1 MEIIKWDGGLQ
12 SQEIIAIEKIEAAF
26 SKQGKMFPWKG
37 YAGFRFI
44 NSKGKEGEF
53 DLVIVTHCNVII
65 VELKDWNH
73 KPVTCVDGRWYKGD
87 QDMGSSP
94 VSVTKN
100 KVFTL
105 ISKLEPFKHRFTN
118 KGRIPFIKYLVVMT
132 GNADFSQLEGV
143 DQELTISLD
152 DFLKLANAS
161 DFDSKFP
168 TTHPMQRTVNKDFA
182 IFDELFLSNQTK
194 ARSLNIGG
202 YTAED
207 VIFDHPKGIY
217 KEYYAVTKGEFK
229 NEALLRWWDFSKI
242 AGVKGSTPNGRGE
255 IVSRER
261 NVLQYLKNHDQ
272 ELYNH
277 CLRSLTPF
285 DPDEVTTISAELFEF
300 PSKHFRFNEF
310 VGKYANLYSEADLLV
325 IAKILLAQFVSL
337 HKVKIAHRDITA
349 HSLWFSQAK
358 TVVMSNLACAYFKPA
373 GTVGDYRQQLSVGT
387 IEAIGEERQS
397 QGANTPFESDVNA
410 LAIMLWHLLSGQRI
424 SEDSRQSLH
433 GDLQNSHAFYAP
445 VLYDAIFNNTFK
457 DASAFLT
464 AFQDAEPK
472 RAEIPTFDLK
482 LLEPYRH
489 SINHSRQFK
498 PSDDIDFFVET
509 DEKEVYCSNGFI
521 VKAWLNAGGLNVSD
535 VEAFQI
541 YKFLKKIEKLKS
553 INSIYIPRIE
563 EFGIAQKSSSLFLVT
578 DYIADGKSWR
588 KKYEKCCNEV
598 DDAIEIDHEEKL
610 ADIGKLV
617 MAIESLHESH
627 ITHGDLHDGNIM
639 FDANNEK
646 LYLIDVP
653 DFNLSGEESRNTKYA
668 PERYD
673 ADAYQR
679 DNYAV
684 MKLVSEIL
692 GFSFG
697 EASADYPTL
706 AEAIQNELKDEDYG
720 FKGIARFKQAF
731 DNLGCTA
738 KQIVTVYDD
747 RIQEDFTI
755 YPENMQMY
763 VGITTRTEGRDHL
776 ASLTF
781 NGIGGSYSLQYGLT
795 PGSKKIF
802 GGKAPRKR
810 DYLSTKDKDS
820 SQTSFNIEI
829 QIKVSDRRSYV
840 ELANFI
846 MVQEDFI
853 ELVESSLQDH
863 SAAQDKSR
871 QQSVQDSVLLVD
883 TNVAQHLPNTD
894 DSAQSQQPIVVTIDV
909 AESQK
914 QNETLKISMSKQL
927 NTNKLWTAILEAEI
941 DAAPCIELK
950 ESVSVKGDTF
960 VCLYD
965 AQKDPLESFDDSDTD
980 KVYAFVVKIDY
991 KTLKNNG
998 KIFEQVMLNDEEVK
1012 DYLREFKLGEVDLK
1026 ASSLHEI
1033 HITKVKNT
1041 KYPPQEGEVIYFRS
1055 MQSNASLRKR
1065 KHAIERI
1072 LNKQSVIPNLAE
1084 LFDPKCTTSATNY
1097 TIQVTDSD
1105 FTRYDRLD
1113 DYGNQISLNF
1123 QQREAFQQLISSG
1136 PLSLLQGPPGT
1147 GKTEFIAAFV
1157 HYLIEKQNVKNILLV
1172 SQSHEAV
1179 NNAAERIRK
1188 HCARL
1193 HTPLEVVR
1201 FSNREATVSEGLK
1214 DIFSKAITT
1223 EKRELFLAELKT
1235 RVSYLATALGLQ
1247 PDVMVKVVELEL
1259 KLFKQI
1265 DDLLR
1270 LKKALTNIESDY
1282 SKSPYEPM
1290 DYDLGAQIKELEA
1303 SIRFEGLNEFG
1314 VDILVGTPLDFQV
1327 KERIIKALS
1336 DRFGLNT
1343 QETQRVRALAKITK
1357 EMIDTLSGDY
1367 VNYDEFFARS
1377 RQLVIGTCVGIG
1389 QGHLNIREN
1398 MYDWVII
1405 DEAARS
1411 QSGELAIA
1419 MQSGKRVLLV
1429 GDHHQLPP
1437 NYLPE
1442 QKKVIARKLGI
1453 RLESG
1458 NYDEIDE
1465 LLKSDFDRAFN
1476 SEYGQHASSSL
1487 WTQYRMATPIGRL
1500 VSEIFYNGKLKSSG
1514 RVISDQYMQSAN
1526 FLYSTVTWVD
1536 TSDSGRDAYHTE
1548 VDKNRGKIRNKEEA
1562 KSIITMLRQIAKD
1575 KDLIVYLNSVRKS
1588 DAAIGVICMYAEQK
1602 RYLHQLFNQ
1611 NAWPEG
1617 FKDLVNID
1625 TVDSYQGKEN
1635 RIIIVSITRSD
1646 KSNSPGFMVMPNRI
1660 NVALSR
1666 AMDRLILV
1674 GNKKVW
1680 CAQNKDLPF
1689 GKVVAHMETHGE
1701 EAGYSF
1707 IPSQILQREIV

>member
-1 MEIIKWDGGLQ
+1 MDIKIWEGGLQ
-12 SQEIIAIEKIEAAF
+12 SQEIIAIEKIKAAF
-26 SKQGKMFPWKG
+26 SKQGNMFPWKG

-44 NSKGKEGEF
+44 DSKGKEGEF
-53 DLVIVTHCNVII
+53 DLIIVTHCNVII

-73 KPVTCVDGRWYKGD
+73 KPVTSVDGRWYKGN
-87 QDMGSSP
+87 QDMGTSP

-105 ISKLEPFKHRFTN
+105 QKKLEKYRNSFTN
-118 KGRIPFIKYLVVMT
+118 KGRVPFIKYLVVMT
-132 GNADFSQLEGV
+132 GNSDFSQLQGV
-143 DQELTISLD
+143 DKELTISLD
-152 DFLKLANAS
+152 AFLKLANPS
-161 DFDSKFP
+161 EFNSKFP
-168 TTHPMQRTVNKDFA
+168 TNHPKQRTVNQDFD
-182 IFDELFLSNQTK
+182 IFDELFLGNQTK
-194 ARSLNIGG
+194 ARSLNVGG

-207 VIFDHPKGIY
+207 VILAHPKGIY

-242 AGVKGSTPNGRGE
+242 AGVKGLTPNGRGE

-277 CLRSLTPF
+277 CLRSLIPF

-300 PSKHFRFNEF
+300 PSNHFRFNEF
-310 VGKYANLYSEADLLV
+310 IGKYANSYSEADLLV
-325 IAKILLAQFVSL
+325 IAKILLSQFVSL
-337 HKVKIAHRDITA
+337 HKVKVAHRDINA
-349 HSLWFSQAK
+349 HSLWLSQSK

-373 GTVGDYRQQLSVGT
+373 GTVGDYRQQLSVGA
-387 IEAIGEERQS
+387 IEAVGDEREN
-397 QGANTPFESDVNA
+397 QGANTPFESDVYA

-424 SEDSRQSLH
+424 SEDSRKTLQD
-433 GDLQNSHAFYAP
+433 DLQNSHAFYAS
-445 VLYDAIFNNTFK
+445 VLYDAIFNNVFK
-457 DASAFLT
+457 DAIAFST

-472 RAEIPTFDLK
+472 RAEIPTFDVK
-482 LLEPYRH
+482 LLEPYRYG
-489 SINHSRQFK
+489 INHSRQFR
-498 PSDDIDFFVET
+498 PSEHVDFLVET

-521 VKAWLNAGGLNVSD
+521 VKAWFNAGGINASN

-541 YKFLKKIEKLKS
+541 HKFLKKIEKLKS
-553 INSIYIPRIE
+553 INSPYIPRIE

-588 KKYEKCCNEV
+588 KKYEQCSNEGHEV
-598 DDAIEIDHEEKL
+598 DEIGQEERL
-610 ADIGKLV
+610 ADITKLV
-617 MAIESLHESH
+617 TAIENLHELH
-627 ITHGDLHDGNIM
+627 VAHGDLHDGNII
-639 FDANNEK
+639 FDANNDQ
-646 LYLIDVP
+646 LYLIDIP

-673 ADAYQR
+673 TDAYQR

-684 MKLVSEIL
+684 MKLASEIL
-692 GFSFG
+692 GFGFG
-697 EASADYPTL
+697 EASSDYPTL
-706 AEAIQNELKDEDYG
+706 AEAIQNELKDEDFG
-720 FKGIARFKQAF
+720 FKGITRFKQAF
-731 DNLGCTA
+731 DNLGGKT
-738 KQIVTVYDD
+738 KQIFTVYDD

-763 VGITTRTEGRDHL
+763 VGITTRTDGRDHL
-776 ASLTF
+776 ASLVF
-781 NGIGGSYSLQYGLT
+781 NGIGGSYTLQYDLT
-795 PGSKKIF
+795 SEKIF
-802 GGKAPRKR
+802 GGRAPRKR
-810 DYLSTKDKDS
+810 DYLSTKEKED
-820 SQTSFNIEI
+820 SQTSLNIEI
-829 QIKVSDRRSYV
+829 QIKASDRRMYT
-840 ELANFI
+840 ELANFLI
-846 MVQEDFI
+846 AQEDFI
-853 ELVESSLQDH
+853 ELVKSSLQDYI
-863 SAAQDKSR
+863 ATQEKLR
-871 QQSVQDSVLLVD
+871 QQRVQKPILQED
-883 TNVAQHLPNTD
+883 TNTVQELLNTD
-894 DSAQSQQPIVVTIDV
+894 SPVQPIVVSIDV
-909 AESQK
+909 TESEQHDK
-914 QNETLKISMSKQL
+914 SLMSISNKF
-927 NTNKLWTAILEAEI
+927 NIYKLWTAILEAEI
-941 DAAPCIELK
+941 DAAPSIELK
-950 ESVSVKGDTF
+950 ENASVRGDTF
-960 VCLYD
+960 ICSYD
-965 AQKDPLESFDDSDTD
+965 ALKDPLESFDDSDTD
-980 KVYAFVVKIDY
+980 KVYAFIVKIDY
-991 KTLKNNG
+991 KALRAEG
-998 KIFEQVMLNDEEVK
+998 KRVEQIEFNDELVK
-1012 DYLREFKLGEVDLK
+1012 EFIREFKVGEVDLK
-1026 ASSLHEI
+1026 ASNLHEV
-1033 HITKVKNT
+1033 HITKVKNSR
-1041 KYPPQEGEVIYFRS
+1041 YPPQEGEVIYFRS

-1072 LNKQSVIPNLAE
+1072 LNKQSAIPNLAE
-1084 LFDPKCTTSATNY
+1084 LFDPNCITPATNY
-1097 TIQVTDSD
+1097 NIQVTELD
-1105 FTRYDRLD
+1105 FARYDRLD
-1113 DYGNQISLNF
+1113 DHGNQISLNF

-1201 FSNREATVSEGLK
+1201 FSNRDTTVSDGLK
-1214 DIFSKAITT
+1214 DVFSKAITT

-1235 RVSYLATALGLQ
+1235 RVSSLATALGLQ
-1247 PDVMVKVVELEL
+1247 SDVMVKVVELEL
-1259 KLFKQI
+1259 HLFKQI
-1265 DDLLR
+1265 DDFLR
-1270 LKKALTNIESDY
+1270 LKKIYRNIEGDR
-1282 SKSPYEPM
+1282 SKSSNETI
-1290 DYDLGAQIKELEA
+1290 DFDLGNQIKELEA
-1303 SIRFEGLNEFG
+1303 SIRWESLNEFG
-1314 VDILVGTPLDFQV
+1314 VNISAETPLDSQV
-1327 KERIIKALS
+1327 KNRIINALS
-1336 DRFGLNT
+1336 DRFGLNR
-1343 QETQRVRALAKITK
+1343 QETQRVSALAKVTK

-1367 VNYDEFFARS
+1367 VNYDEFYARS

-1442 QKKVIARKLGI
+1442 QKKVIAKKLGI
-1453 RLESG
+1453 QIESG
-1458 NYDEIDE
+1458 DYDEIDD

-1476 SEYGQHASSSL
+1476 SEYGQQASSSL
-1487 WTQYRMATPIGRL
+1487 WTQYRMATPIGTL
-1500 VSEIFYNGKLKSSG
+1500 VSEIFYKGKLKSSG
-1514 RVISDQYMQSAN
+1514 RVISDQYVQSTDV
-1526 FLYSTVTWVD
+1526 LYSTVTWVD
-1536 TSDSGRDAYHTE
+1536 TSDSGRDAYHIE

-1562 KSIITMLRQIAKD
+1562 KAIITMLKLMAND
-1575 KDLIVYLNSVRKS
+1575 GDLIVYLNSVRKS

-1674 GNKKVW
+1674 GNKNVW
-1680 CAQNKDLPF
+1680 CQRNKNLPF
-1689 GKVVAHMETHGE
+1689 GKVVAHMENHGE
-1701 EAGYSF
+1701 EAGYRF
-1707 IPSQILQREIV
+1707 ISSQSLQGEMV

>member
-12 SQEIIAIEKIEAAF
+12 SQEIIAIEKIKAAF
-26 SKQGKMFPWKG
+26 SKQGTMFPWKG

-44 NSKGKEGEF
+44 NAKGKEGEF

-87 QDMGSSP
+87 RDMGASP

-105 ISKLEPFKHRFTN
+105 QKKLEKYRNSFTN
-118 KGRIPFIKYLVVMT
+118 KGRVPFIKYLVVMT
-132 GNADFSQLEGV
+132 GDADFSQLQGV
-143 DQELTISLD
+143 DKELTISLN

-161 DFDSKFP
+161 DFNAKFP
-168 TTHPMQRTVNKDFA
+168 TNHPKQRTVNQDFD
-182 IFDELFLSNQTK
+182 IFDELFLGNQTTAK
-194 ARSLNIGG
+194 SFNVGG
-202 YTAED
+202 YTAEK
-207 VIFDHPKGIY
+207 VIFEHPKGIY

-300 PSKHFRFNEF
+300 PSNHFRFNEF
-310 VGKYANLYSEADLLV
+310 IGKYAHLYSEADLLI

-337 HKVKIAHRDITA
+337 HKVKVAHRDINT
-349 HSLWFSQAK
+349 HSLWLSQSK

-387 IEAIGEERQS
+387 IEAIGDERENK
-397 QGANTPFESDVNA
+397 GANTPFESDVYA
-410 LAIMLWHLLSGQRI
+410 LAIILWHLLSGQRI

-445 VLYDAIFNNTFK
+445 VLYDAIFNNAFQ

-472 RAEIPTFDLK
+472 RAEIPTFDVK

-541 YKFLKKIEKLKS
+541 HKFLKKIEKLKS

-578 DYIADGKSWR
+578 DYIVDGKSWR
-588 KKYEKCCNEV
+588 KKYEQCSNEV
-598 DDAIEIDHEEKL
+598 DEAIEIDHDERL
-610 ADIGKLV
+610 IDIGKLI

-627 ITHGDLHDGNIM
+627 ITHGDLHDENIM
-639 FDANNEK
+639 FDPNNEQ
-646 LYLIDVP
+646 LYLIDIP

-673 ADAYQR
+673 TDAYQR

-706 AEAIQNELKDEDYG
+706 AEAIQNELKDEEYG

-738 KQIVTVYDD
+738 KHIVTVYDD

-763 VGITTRTEGRDHL
+763 VGITTRTEERDHL

-820 SQTSFNIEI
+820 SQTSLNIEI

-840 ELANFI
+840 ELANFL
-846 MVQEDFI
+846 MAQEDFI

-863 SAAQDKSR
+863 IAAQEKSR
-871 QQSVQDSVLLVD
+871 QQKVEDSVLLED
-883 TNVAQHLPNTD
+883 MNIAQQLPNTV
-894 DSAQSQQPIVVTIDV
+894 DSAQSIQPIVVSIDV
-909 AESQK
+909 TESEQYDK
-914 QNETLKISMSKQL
+914 SPVSISNKFS
-927 NTNKLWTAILEAEI
+927 TYKLWTAILDAEI

-950 ESVSVKGDTF
+950 ETASVRGDTF
-960 VCLYD
+960 ICPYD
-965 AQKDPLESFDDSDTD
+965 ALKDPLESFDDSDTD
-980 KVYAFVVKIDY
+980 KVYAFIVKTDY
-991 KTLKNNG
+991 KALKAEG
-998 KIFEQVMLNDEEVK
+998 KRPEQVEFDNELAKEFIK
-1012 DYLREFKLGEVDLK
+1012 EFKIGEVDLK
-1026 ASSLHEI
+1026 ASNLHEV
-1033 HITKVKNT
+1033 HITKIKNT
-1041 KYPPQEGEVIYFRS
+1041 RYPPEEGEVIYFRS

-1065 KHAIERI
+1065 KYAIERI
-1072 LNKQSVIPNLAE
+1072 LNKQSVISNLAD
-1084 LFDPKCTTSATNY
+1084 LFDPECNTPANNY
-1097 TIQVTDSD
+1097 AIQITETDFS
-1105 FTRYDRLD
+1105 RYDRID
-1113 DYGNQISLNF
+1113 DHGNQISLNP
-1123 QQREAFQQLISSG
+1123 QQREAFQKLIISG

-1201 FSNREATVSEGLK
+1201 FSNREATVSEGLR
-1214 DIFSKAITT
+1214 DVFSKAITT
-1223 EKRELFLAELKT
+1223 EKRELFLAELKI
-1235 RVSYLATALGLQ
+1235 RISSLATALGLQ
-1247 PDVMVKVVELEL
+1247 PNLMVKVVELEL
-1259 KLFKQI
+1259 QLFKQI

-1270 LKKALTNIESDY
+1270 LKKIFKKIEHDY
-1282 SKSPYEPM
+1282 SKSPSESM
-1290 DYDLGAQIKELEA
+1290 DFDLGTQIKELEA
-1303 SIRFEGLNEFG
+1303 SIRLESLNEFG
-1314 VDILVGTPLDFQV
+1314 INISLDTPLDFHV
-1327 KERIIKALS
+1327 KQKIINALS
-1336 DRFGLNT
+1336 RKFGLNT
-1343 QETQRVRALAKITK
+1343 QEAQRVSALAKVTK

-1367 VNYDEFFARS
+1367 VNYDEFYARS

-1389 QGHLNIREN
+1389 QGHLNIKDN

-1419 MQSGKRVLLV
+1419 MQSGKR
-1429 GDHHQLPP
+1429 
-1437 NYLPE
+1437 YYW
-1442 QKKVIARKLGI
+1442 LGI
-1453 RLESG
+1453 II
-1458 NYDEIDE
+1458 NY
-1465 LLKSDFDRAFN
+1465 
-1476 SEYGQHASSSL
+1476 
-1487 WTQYRMATPIGRL
+1487 
-1500 VSEIFYNGKLKSSG
+1500 
-1514 RVISDQYMQSAN
+1514 
-1526 FLYSTVTWVD
+1526 
-1536 TSDSGRDAYHTE
+1536 
-1548 VDKNRGKIRNKEEA
+1548 
-1562 KSIITMLRQIAKD
+1562 RQTTCLSK
-1575 KDLIVYLNSVRKS
+1575 
-1588 DAAIGVICMYAEQK
+1588 K
-1602 RYLHQLFNQ
+1602 R
-1611 NAWPEG
+1611 
-1617 FKDLVNID
+1617 
-1625 TVDSYQGKEN
+1625 
-1635 RIIIVSITRSD
+1635 
-1646 KSNSPGFMVMPNRI
+1646 
-1660 NVALSR
+1660 
-1666 AMDRLILV
+1666 
-1674 GNKKVW
+1674 
-1680 CAQNKDLPF
+1680 
-1689 GKVVAHMETHGE
+1689 
-1701 EAGYSF
+1701 
-1707 IPSQILQREIV
+1707 

>member
-1 MEIIKWDGGLQ
+1 MDIKIWEGGLQ
-12 SQEIIAIEKIEAAF
+12 PQEIIAIEKIKAAF

-73 KPVTCVDGRWYKGD
+73 KPVTCVEGRWYKGS
-87 QDMGSSP
+87 QDMGTSP

-105 ISKLEPFKHRFTN
+105 QKKLEKYRNKFTN
-118 KGRIPFIKYLVVMT
+118 KGRVPFIKYMVVMT
-132 GNADFSQLEGV
+132 GDADFSQLQGA
-143 DQELTISLD
+143 DKELTISLD
-152 DFLKLANAS
+152 GFLKLANAS
-161 DFDSKFP
+161 EFNNKFP
-168 TTHPMQRTVNKDFA
+168 TNHPLQRTVNQDFD
-182 IFDELFLSNQTK
+182 IFDELFLGNQTK
-194 ARSLNIGG
+194 ARSLNVGG
-202 YTAED
+202 YAAED
-207 VIFDHPKGIY
+207 MIFDHPKGIY

-242 AGVKGSTPNGRGE
+242 SGVKGSTPNGRGE

-261 NVLQYLKNHDQ
+261 YVLQYLKNHNQ

-300 PSKHFRFNEF
+300 PSNHFRFNEF
-310 VGKYANLYSEADLLV
+310 IGKYANLYSEADLLV

-337 HKVKIAHRDITA
+337 HKVQVAHRDINT
-349 HSLWFSQAK
+349 HSLWLSQSK
-358 TVVMSNLACAYFKPA
+358 TVVISNLACAYFKPV
-373 GTVGDYRQQLSVGT
+373 GTVGDYREQLAVGA
-387 IEAIGEERQS
+387 IEAIGDESENQRFS
-397 QGANTPFESDVNA
+397 TPFESDVYA
-410 LAIMLWHLLSGQRI
+410 LAIMLWHLLRGQRI
-424 SEDSRQSLH
+424 SQDSRLSLQS
-433 GDLQNSHAFYAP
+433 DLKKSSAFYSP
-445 VLYDAIFNNTFK
+445 VLYDAIFNKAFK
-457 DASAFLT
+457 DALEFLT
-464 AFQDAEPK
+464 AFQAAEPR
-472 RAEIPTFDLK
+472 RAEILTFDAK

-489 SINHSRQFK
+489 SINHSRQFR

-521 VKAWLNAGGLNVSD
+521 VKAWLNTGGINASD
-535 VEAFQI
+535 IEAFQI
-541 YKFLKKIEKLKS
+541 HKFIKKIEKLKS
-553 INSIYIPRIE
+553 INSQYIPRIE

-578 DYIADGKSWR
+578 EYIADSQSWR
-588 KKYEKCCNEV
+588 QKYNQCGNETV
-598 DDAIEIDHEEKL
+598 EISHDERL
-610 ADIGKLV
+610 ADIGKLIA
-617 MAIESLHESH
+617 AIEDLHELH
-627 ITHGDLHDGNIM
+627 VAHGDLHDENIL
-639 FDANNEK
+639 FDINNGQI
-646 LYLIDVP
+646 YLIDIP
-653 DFNLSGEESRNTKYA
+653 DFNLSGEESRNTQYA

-684 MKLVSEIL
+684 MKLASEIL

-697 EASADYPTL
+697 EGAEVYPTL
-706 AEAIQNELKDEDYG
+706 AEAIQNELKDEEFG

-731 DNLGCTA
+731 DNLGDKS

-747 RIQEDFTI
+747 RVQEDFTI

-763 VGITTRTEGRDHL
+763 VGITTRTEGLDHI

-781 NGIGGSYSLQYGLT
+781 NGIGGSYALQYDLT
-795 PGSKKIF
+795 RSSKKIF
-802 GGKAPRKR
+802 GGYAPRKR
-810 DYLSTKDKDS
+810 DYLSAKEKEN
-820 SQTSFNIEI
+820 SQASLNIEI
-829 QIKVSDRRSYV
+829 QIKVSDHRNHV
-840 ELANFI
+840 ELANFL
-846 MVQEDFI
+846 MMQADFI
-853 ELVESSLQDH
+853 EIVESSLQDH
-863 SAAQDKSR
+863 IAIQEQAHLQKT
-871 QQSVQDSVLLVD
+871 QQAVFGEEID
-883 TNVAQHLPNTD
+883 VAQELPNTI
-894 DSAQSQQPIVVTIDV
+894 DSVQSIQPIIVSSYATDS
-909 AESQK
+909 EQHDKSP
-914 QNETLKISMSKQL
+914 ISTSNKF
-927 NTNKLWTAILEAEI
+927 NTHELWTAILDAEI
-941 DAAPCIELK
+941 DAAPSIELK
-950 ESVSVKGDTF
+950 ETASVRGDTF
-960 VCLYD
+960 VCPYD
-965 AQKDPLESFDDSDTD
+965 AVKDPLESFDDSDTD
-980 KVYAFVVKIDY
+980 KVYAFIAKIDY
-991 KTLKNNG
+991 KALKAEG
-998 KIFEQVMLNDEEVK
+998 KRPEQVEFNDELAKEFI
-1012 DYLREFKLGEVDLK
+1012 REFKIGEVDLK
-1026 ASSLHEI
+1026 ASSLHEV

-1041 KYPPQEGEVIYFRS
+1041 RYPPEEGDVIYFRS

-1072 LNKQSVIPNLAE
+1072 LNKQSVISNLAD
-1084 LFDPKCTTSATNY
+1084 LFDPECNTPANKY
-1097 TIQVTDSD
+1097 DIQVTETD
-1105 FTRYDRLD
+1105 FARYDRTD
-1113 DYGNQISLNF
+1113 DHGNQISLNS
-1123 QQREAFQQLISSG
+1123 QQREAFQKLINSG

-1157 HYLIEKQNVKNILLV
+1157 HYLVENQNVKNILLV

-1193 HTPLEVVR
+1193 QTPLEVVR
-1201 FSNREATVSEGLK
+1201 FSNRDTTVSDGLK
-1214 DIFSKAITT
+1214 DVFSKAITT

-1235 RVSYLATALGLQ
+1235 RISSLATALGLQ
-1247 PDVMVKVVELEL
+1247 SDVMVKVVELEL
-1259 KLFKQI
+1259 QLFKQI

-1270 LKKALTNIESDY
+1270 LKKIFKNIIEHEH
-1282 SKSPYEPM
+1282 SKTSNEKM
-1290 DYDLGAQIKELEA
+1290 DFDLGTQIKELEA
-1303 SIRFEGLNEFG
+1303 SIRWESLIEFN
-1314 VDILVGTPLDFQV
+1314 VDISSETPIDFQL
-1327 KERIIKALS
+1327 KTRIIKALS
-1336 DRFGLNT
+1336 IRFGLNT
-1343 QETQRVRALAKITK
+1343 QETQRVSALAKVTK

-1367 VNYDEFFARS
+1367 VNYDEFYARS

-1398 MYDWVII
+1398 IYDWVII

-1442 QKKVIARKLGI
+1442 QKKVIARKLGVQ
-1453 RLESG
+1453 LGYG
-1458 NYDEIDE
+1458 NYDEIDD

-1476 SEYGQHASSSL
+1476 SEYGQQASESL
-1487 WTQYRMATPIGRL
+1487 WTQYRMATPIGKL
-1500 VSEIFYNGKLKSSG
+1500 VSEIFYKGKLKSSG
-1514 RVISDQYMQSAN
+1514 RFISEQYEQSADV
-1526 FLYSTVTWVD
+1526 LYSTVTWVD
-1536 TSDSGRDAYHTE
+1536 TSDMGRDAYHTE
-1548 VDKNRGKIRNKEEA
+1548 VNQNRGKIRNKEEA
-1562 KSIITMLRQIAKD
+1562 KAIITILKQIAED
-1575 KDLIVYLNSVRKS
+1575 EDLIAYLNSVRKS

-1646 KSNSPGFMVMPNRI
+1646 KVNSPGFMDMPNRI

-1666 AMDRLILV
+1666 AMDRLIVV
-1674 GNKKVW
+1674 GNKNVW
-1680 CAQNKDLPF
+1680 CGRNKDLPF
-1689 GKVVAHMETHGE
+1689 GKVVKHMEEQGKDEGYRFILSRSLKGE
-1701 EAGYSF
+1701 M
-1707 IPSQILQREIV
+1707 V